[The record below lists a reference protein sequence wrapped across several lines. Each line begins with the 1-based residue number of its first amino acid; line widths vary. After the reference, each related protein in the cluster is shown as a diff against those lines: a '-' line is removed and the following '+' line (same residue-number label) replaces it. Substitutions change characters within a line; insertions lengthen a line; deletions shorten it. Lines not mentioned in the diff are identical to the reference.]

1 MDCCKIHKKI
11 NQNIMKK
18 ILILCVVVISLMTS
32 CKKALT
38 VKVDNA
44 SIGIASEV
52 LVIMDKNDWPQDI
65 QDSVRK
71 LLSIPQ
77 PCLNQAEPMFDV
89 LLLDE
94 QFFQADK
101 QRHYNIVRFVKNQN
115 DSAICDIS
123 KGLYANPQ
131 VYVEISGNDV
141 YECLQAFVD
150 RQEEIRAELYENDI
164 RKIQAAY
171 ETILNVELQRR
182 IKDKFGV
189 LLTVPKDYSVAR
201 EGEDFLWIAY
211 RTAVNDRFVMIYRSD
226 STIITKESMINDRN
240 TFCRKFIEG
249 EKDNVHP
256 IVTRLADLPDARP
269 MMLGNKIGMEMR
281 GIWETE
287 NDFMGGPFY
296 HFSYVDAQNKC
307 ISVDGFVYAPNEP
320 KRNYLRQVEA
330 IVKSVK

>member
-1 MDCCKIHKKI
+1 
-11 NQNIMKK
+11 MKK
-18 ILILCVVVISLMTS
+18 ILVLCIAVISMMTS
-32 CKKALT
+32 CKKAFT

-44 SIGIASEV
+44 SVGIASEV
-52 LVIMDKNDWPQDI
+52 LVIMDKNVYPQEV

-77 PCLNQAEPMFDV
+77 PCLNQGEPMFDV

-101 QRHYNIVRFVKNQN
+101 QRHYNIVRFVTTQD
-115 DSAICDIS
+115 DSATCEIG
-123 KGLYANPQ
+123 KGIYANPQ
-131 VYVEISGNDV
+131 VYVEVKGSDP
-141 YECLQAFVD
+141 YACLQVFVD
-150 RQEEIRAELYENDI
+150 QQEEIRTALYENDI

-182 IKDKFGV
+182 IKDKFGI

-201 EGEDFLWIAY
+201 EGDDFLWLGY

-226 STIITKESMINDRN
+226 STVITRESMINDRN
-240 TFCRKFIEG
+240 HFCRKFIEG
-249 EKDNVHP
+249 ENDNVHP
-256 IVTRLADLPDARP
+256 VVTRLADLPDARP
-269 MMLGNKIGMEMR
+269 MQLGSKIGMEMR
-281 GIWETE
+281 GLWETE

-296 HFSYVDAQNKC
+296 HFSYVNAQNKC
-307 ISVDGFVYAPNEP
+307 ISVDGFVYAPNET
-320 KRNYLRQVEA
+320 KRDYLRQVEA

>member
-1 MDCCKIHKKI
+1 
-11 NQNIMKK
+11 MKK
-18 ILILCVVVISLMTS
+18 ILVLCIAAISVMTS
-32 CKKALT
+32 CKKAFT

-44 SIGIASEV
+44 SVGIASEV
-52 LVIMDKNDWPQDI
+52 LVIMDKAAWPQEI

-71 LLSIPQ
+71 LLSVPQ
-77 PCLNQAEPMFDV
+77 PCLNQDEPMFDV

-101 QRHYNIVRFVKNQN
+101 QRHYNIVRFEVTQD
-115 DSAICDIS
+115 DSATCDIS
-123 KGLYANPQ
+123 KGIYANPQ
-131 VYVEISGNDV
+131 VYIEVRGKEVYDCLRCFVEM
-141 YECLQAFVD
+141 
-150 RQEEIRAELYENDI
+150 QEEIRNALYENDI
-164 RKIQAAY
+164 KKIEAAY

-182 IKDKFGV
+182 IKDKFGI

-226 STIITKESMINDRN
+226 STVITRESMINDRN
-240 TFCRKFIEG
+240 NFCRKFIEG
-249 EKDNVHP
+249 EKESVHP
-256 IVTRLADLPDARP
+256 VVTRLAGLPDARP
-269 MMLGNKIGMEMR
+269 MQLGSKIGMEMR
-281 GIWETE
+281 GLWETE

-296 HFSYVDAQNKC
+296 HFSYVNAQNKC